1 MWLVNRDRDNW
12 RNMSLSCFVGL
23 NSINFI
29 SEIDLRVHRAIYTK
43 TIVLVSWFSELC
55 HVCSL

>member
-12 RNMSLSCFVGL
+12 QNMSLSCFVGL

-43 TIVLVSWFSELC
+43 TIVLVS
-55 HVCSL
+55 